1 MPLLPKHLYVPGASA
16 SFDAPVFLQWAS
28 ALFIA
33 AAQSSFASS
42 NPKSEAK
49 TVAEFFGLGNS
60 TSKSGA
66 PDGRFGNP
74 PRYRAQSA
82 PYGKYFNLPDF
93 AAPFGA
99 SARTDFGALSGAG
112 PGRWES
118 AHPHRQNSAAAE
130 TNIAVF
136 TAVVVFM
143 ATVII
148 CAPRRTILFPKRRK
162 SALPGK
168 PTFANSAAPANLPGR
183 KAPSPAN
190 FRPAAFANP
199 HLGRRPVMRI
209 LSLIL
214 NSTPAIYPDSS
225 ELSEVNPQ
233 P

>member
-42 NPKSEAK
+42 NPKSAAK
-49 TVAEFFGLGNS
+49 TVAGFFGLGSS

-74 PRYRAQSA
+74 PPYRAQSA
-82 PYGKYFNLPDF
+82 PYGKYFNPPDS
-93 AAPFGA
+93 AAPLGA
-99 SARTDFGALSGAG
+99 SASTDSGALSGAG
-112 PGRWES
+112 PGCGKS
-118 AHPHRQNSAAAE
+118 AHPHKNGSAAAE
-130 TNIAVF
+130 ANMAFLMAAVI
-136 TAVVVFM
+136 FM

-148 CAPRRTILFPKRRK
+148 CAPRRAIFFGHAQIRACRASRHPQIFQPK
-162 SALPGK
+162 
-168 PTFANSAAPANLPGR
+168 
-183 KAPSPAN
+183 KAPPLPRKLSPI
-190 FRPAAFANP
+190 AASANP
-199 HLGRRPVMRI
+199 LLERQAGLRI

-214 NSTPAIYPDSS
+214 NFAAAICPDLSN
-225 ELSEVNPQ
+225 LSEVNPQ

>member
-1 MPLLPKHLYVPGASA
+1 M
-16 SFDAPVFLQWAS
+16 AS

-66 PDGRFGNP
+66 PDGRFGNS

-112 PGRWES
+112 RADGNPRTRTDRT
-118 AHPHRQNSAAAE
+118 ARRRRQ
-130 TNIAVF
+130 T
-136 TAVVVFM
+136 
-143 ATVII
+143 
-148 CAPRRTILFPKRRK
+148 
-162 SALPGK
+162 
-168 PTFANSAAPANLPGR
+168 
-183 KAPSPAN
+183 
-190 FRPAAFANP
+190 
-199 HLGRRPVMRI
+199 
-209 LSLIL
+209 
-214 NSTPAIYPDSS
+214 
-225 ELSEVNPQ
+225 
-233 P
+233 